1 MQPGKSFLSLT
12 LIAASLCAVTV
23 ERAAA
28 EPVGRLPRVDI
39 IGSAIESLERTP
51 GSAEIITREELEVS
65 QPLSTQDALSRVTGI
80 NVVETEGYGFF
91 PRIGIRGLNPD
102 MSKKV
107 LLLEDGAPVALGPYT
122 DPAAYYSPPIERME
136 RIEVLK
142 GSGSLRYGPS
152 TIGGAINYITKD
164 PPFEPGGSVS
174 LSGGNRGYWSTL
186 AEYGGTWGNA
196 MGSISYLHKEGDGT
210 RTNNDFRIDDVLI
223 KAGFGIGDNQF
234 VGAKF
239 SYYDQDSQ
247 STYMGLTQREFRENP
262 RQNQAKNDRIDVERY
277 ALDLTHEIQFTP
289 DITWR
294 NLAFFNNT
302 TRDWWREGFSFN
314 PATGLN
320 EMSGR
325 TSGRLRE
332 FTVKGIDSRLELAY
346 EVYGLR
352 NEADFGVRFHTEEMI
367 NKRVDG
373 PVGVPTARS
382 GTIRQDDKREADAI
396 AVFLQNRLHVT
407 ERFAITPGMRVESYR
422 QKRKIYRWDNL
433 DVNERGKSRNT
444 EWVPGVGAT
453 YAFHEGAILFAGV
466 HRGFA
471 PPRVADAIDNDA
483 EAIDL
488 SAERSVNYELGMRG
502 TLPFLSYEITGFR
515 YDFTNQ
521 IVQASQAG
529 GATSELTNAGKTL
542 NEGVELGVDFKLPW
556 GFGLDVNWTHVATA
570 RLDST
575 RILGGIDRKG
585 NRLPYAPRNLLNTT
599 LNYRQ
604 GPFRAALQYSH
615 VGAQYSDFEN
625 TREGSPD
632 GRTGRIPSFGVWN
645 LSGDYQLTSSIALHA
660 SIKNLFDKDYI
671 ASRAPQGIFPGA
683 PRLIMGG
690 ARVSF

>member
-1 MQPGKSFLSLT
+1 MEPGKTVLFSALIST
-12 LIAASLCAVTV
+12 LVCAGLAGPA
-23 ERAAA
+23 RA
-28 EPVGRLPRVDI
+28 EQTGRLPRIDI
-39 IGSAIESLERTP
+39 IGGAIEALDRTP
-51 GSAEIITREELEVS
+51 GSAEIITQEELEVF
-65 QPLSTQDALSRVTGI
+65 QPLSTQEALARVTGV

-122 DPAAYYSPPIERME
+122 DPAAYYSPPIERIE

-152 TIGGAINYITKD
+152 TIGGAINYITKN

-196 MGSISYLHKEGDGT
+196 MGSISYLHKEGDGI
-210 RTNNDFRIDDVLI
+210 RKNNDFRVDDLVI

-239 SYYDQDSQ
+239 TYYDQDSQ
-247 STYMGLTQREFRENP
+247 STYLGLTQLEYQENP
-262 RQNQAKNDRIDVERY
+262 RQNRAEHDRIDVERY
-277 ALDLTHEIQFTP
+277 SLDLNHEIQITP

-294 NLAFFNNT
+294 NLLYFNNT
-302 TRDWWREGFSFN
+302 VRDWWREGFTFN
-314 PATGLN
+314 PATGYN
-320 EMSGR
+320 EMSDR

-332 FTVKGIDSRLELAY
+332 FTVKGVDSRLELAY
-346 EVYGLR
+346 EFFGLR
-352 NEADFGVRFHTEEMI
+352 SEADLGVRFHTEEMI

-373 PVGVPTARS
+373 PAGVPTARS
-382 GTIRQDDKREADAI
+382 GTLREDDKREADAI
-396 AVFLQNRLHVT
+396 AVFLQNRFHLT
-407 ERFAITPGMRVESYR
+407 DRFALTPGLRVESYR
-422 QKRKIYRWDNL
+422 QKRSIYRWNNL
-433 DVNERGKSRNT
+433 DVNESAKISNT

-453 YAFHEGAILFAGV
+453 YAFHDGAILFGGV

-471 PPRVADAIDNDA
+471 PPRVQDAVNNAA

-488 SAERSVNYELGMRG
+488 KAERSLNYEIGLRG
-502 TLPFLSYEITGFR
+502 RLPHVSYEITGFR
-515 YDFTNQ
+515 YDFSNQ

-529 GATSELTNAGKTL
+529 GATSELTNAGQTL
-542 NEGVELGVDFKLPW
+542 NEGFEVGVDFELPW

-585 NRLPYAPRNLLNTT
+585 NRLPYAPRNLLNTALT
-599 LNYRQ
+599 YRQ
-604 GPFRAALQYSH
+604 GPLRTALQYSY
-615 VGAQYSDFEN
+615 VGEQFSDFEN
-625 TREGSPD
+625 TVEGSPN
-632 GRTGRIPSFGVWN
+632 GRTGRISSFGVWN
-645 LSGDYQLTSSIALHA
+645 LSGDYQLTPSIALHA
-660 SIKNLFDKDYI
+660 SVKNLFDKDYI
-671 ASRAPQGIFPGA
+671 SSRAPEGIFPGA

-690 ARVSF
+690 VRVSF